1 MLEKI
6 TGRMNN
12 VSDQIR
18 IDLWLWAV
26 RIFKTRSLAATSCR
40 ASKVRINDE
49 IVKPSKAVR
58 EGDIVNVHKGKSKI
72 TVEVTAILE
81 KRVSA
86 KDALNYK
93 REISIITEERV
104 DPIVKPIRGEGRPT
118 KRQRRVMDAF
128 LDQIEK
134 GSSM

>member
-1 MLEKI
+1 M
-6 TGRMNN
+6 
-12 VSDQIR
+12 
-18 IDLWLWAV
+18 
-26 RIFKTRSLAATSCR
+26 
-40 ASKVRINDE
+40 
-49 IVKPSKAVR
+49 
-58 EGDIVNVHKGKSKI
+58 
-72 TVEVTAILE
+72 TAILE

-134 GSSM
+134 GSRM

>member
-1 MLEKI
+1 M
-6 TGRMNN
+6 
-12 VSDQIR
+12 
-18 IDLWLWAV
+18 
-26 RIFKTRSLAATSCR
+26 
-40 ASKVRINDE
+40 
-49 IVKPSKAVR
+49 
-58 EGDIVNVHKGKSKI
+58 
-72 TVEVTAILE
+72 TAILA

-134 GSSM
+134 GSRM

>member
-1 MLEKI
+1 M
-6 TGRMNN
+6 
-12 VSDQIR
+12 
-18 IDLWLWAV
+18 
-26 RIFKTRSLAATSCR
+26 
-40 ASKVRINDE
+40 
-49 IVKPSKAVR
+49 
-58 EGDIVNVHKGKSKI
+58 
-72 TVEVTAILE
+72 TAILE